1 MIPLSFLHYRIST
14 HTLTWSVTHSTL
26 CWHVWKGFQ
35 LTRSRGAWPGNQVR
49 RISTQRHFNSHAHV
63 ERDALSRCLT
73 RWRIWISTHTLTWSV
88 TSWRSACRAFQ
99 NFNSHAHVERDLM
112 FCVFSYC
119 AVYFNSHAHVERD
132 LACFHFFELLCQ
144 FQLTRSRGAWR
155 PSPPIWAKTSEFQL
169 TRSRGAWRSSEQLT
183 ARCFSFQ
190 LTRSRGAWLNSY
202 GIFCLVWN
210 FNSHAHVER
219 DSSGCSNFL
228 IWAYFNSHAH
238 VERDMWRSRP
248 QNRLWI
254 STHTLTWS
262 VTERFSFRSQWNLIS
277 THTLTWSVT
286 ASASAQQTEADISTH
301 TLTWSVTWNH
311 DMVHDSQNHFN
322 SHAHVERDIAFL
334 ISLNSKWISTHT
346 LTWSVTWG
354 CCGW

>member
-1 MIPLSFLHYRIST
+1 MHFNSHAHVERDSLRISANSSMWSFQLTRSRGAWHKALKDCDQIFLFQLTRSRGAWLINSTAHVTHKISTHTLTWSVTPLPVPLCLSFQIST

-49 RISTQRHFNSHAHV
+49 RISTQRH
-63 ERDALSRCLT
+63 
-73 RWRIWISTHTLTWSV
+73 
-88 TSWRSACRAFQ
+88 
-99 NFNSHAHVERDLM
+99 FNSHAHVERDLM

-238 VERDMWRSRP
+238 VERDILP
-248 QNRLWI
+248 FYC
-254 STHTLTWS
+254 STL
-262 VTERFSFRSQWNLIS
+262 F
-277 THTLTWSVT
+277 
-286 ASASAQQTEADISTH
+286 
-301 TLTWSVTWNH
+301 
-311 DMVHDSQNHFN
+311 
-322 SHAHVERDIAFL
+322 
-334 ISLNSKWISTHT
+334 
-346 LTWSVTWG
+346 
-354 CCGW
+354 

>member
-1 MIPLSFLHYRIST
+1 MHFNSHAHVERDSLRISANSSMWSFQLTRSRGAWHKALTAHVTHKISTHTLTWSVTPLPVPLCLSFQIST

-99 NFNSHAHVERDLM
+99 NFNSHAHVERDL
-112 FCVFSYC
+112 
-119 AVYFNSHAHVERD
+119 
-132 LACFHFFELLCQ
+132 ACFHFFELLCQ

-155 PSPPIWAKTSEFQL
+155 PSPPIWAKTSE
-169 TRSRGAWRSSEQLT
+169 
-183 ARCFSFQ
+183 FQ

-238 VERDMWRSRP
+238 VERDRCEQVYPAAVWYFNSHAHVERDF
-248 QNRLWI
+248 I
-254 STHTLTWS
+254 LT
-262 VTERFSFRSQWNLIS
+262 VAVHDLYT
-277 THTLTWSVT
+277 
-286 ASASAQQTEADISTH
+286 ISTH
-301 TLTWSVTWNH
+301 TLTWSVTWRTRT
-311 DMVHDSQNHFN
+311 
-322 SHAHVERDIAFL
+322 ERTSEKFQ
-334 ISLNSKWISTHT
+334 
-346 LTWSVTWG
+346 LTRSRGAWPNTAPMSPLHSPFQLTRSRGAWRRWG
-354 CCGW
+354 QAVQQD